1 MTIPLIARHSQSLFK
16 SILDGEPAQLSA
28 VQRKNYDFN
37 AAVVHRIHELDAELS
52 KAKSLYAEKI
62 ASTMAD
68 YTTTV
73 SAAEHMATASKSAAA
88 AQRQPLHG
96 ATVQSS
102 LSRPHEYSMQP
113 NLLNA
118 LRDAST
124 YNEAYEEAIDPVGAI
139 VPDKLM
145 NIERPPYK
153 RTGERRRYHKVF
165 TLRTPRLQMFPR

>member
-1 MTIPLIARHSQSLFK
+1 MTIPFFSQ
-16 SILDGEPAQLSA
+16 LDGEPAPLSA

-62 ASTMAD
+62 ASTMTD

-73 SAAEHMATASKSAAA
+73 SVAKHMATPSKSAA

-96 ATVQSS
+96 ATAQSS

-118 LRDAST
+118 LRDAT
-124 YNEAYEEAIDPVGAI
+124 TFNEAYKEAIDPVGAI

-165 TLRTPRLQMFPR
+165 TLRTPRLQLFPR